1 MIQPLESS
9 DQILAEALGEDGV
22 AIVKQFRNDDP
33 STYLSNETQQKNML
47 IDMLVQPIVDPTS
60 TTKQYSVLNQ
70 QLPVMG
76 AATVAGA
83 ASGGKELFKDR
94 AGIRPNSKFVG
105 PIKKGVSN
113 TRAALGPIKGV
124 LGKGLATSLMPA
136 ALLPVAAMDLTNQI
150 REGDSTLDIAT
161 NPMNYLGPAFSG
173 SLVKEATAFSSPT
186 ASSIM
191 RLGISPKVLK
201 TVSRRFGLPGLA
213 ISAGISG
220 YEMFDNYKKGKGL
233 FDD

>member
-22 AIVKQFRNDDP
+22 GIVKQFRNDDP
-33 STYLSNETQQKNML
+33 STYLSNEVQQKNML
-47 IDMLVQPIVDPTS
+47 IDMLVKPIVDPTL
-60 TTKQYSVLNQ
+60 TTKQYSILNQ

-83 ASGGKELFKDR
+83 AAGGSKLFKDR
-94 AGIRPNSKFVG
+94 AGIRSDKNMVG
-105 PIKKGVSN
+105 PLKKGVSK
-113 TRAALGPIKGV
+113 TRAALGPLKGV

-136 ALLPVAAMDLTNQI
+136 ALLPIAAMDLTNQV

-173 SLVKEATAFSSPT
+173 SLVKEATAFSGPT

-220 YEMFDNYKKGKGL
+220 YEMFDNYRKGKGL

>member
-136 ALLPVAAMDLTNQI
+136 ALLPVAAMDLTNQV

-213 ISAGISG
+213 LSAGISG
-220 YEMFDNYKKGKGL
+220 YEMFDNYRKGKGL

>member
-22 AIVKQFRNDDP
+22 GIVKQFRNDDP
-33 STYLSNETQQKNML
+33 STYLSNEVQQKNML
-47 IDMLVQPIVDPTS
+47 IDMLVKPIVDPTL
-60 TTKQYSVLNQ
+60 TTKQYSILNQ

-94 AGIRPNSKFVG
+94 AGIRSDKNMVG
-105 PIKKGVSN
+105 PLKKGVSK
-113 TRAALGPIKGV
+113 TRAALGPLKGV

-136 ALLPVAAMDLTNQI
+136 ALLPIAAMDLTNQV

-173 SLVKEATAFSSPT
+173 SLVKEATAFSGPT

-220 YEMFDNYKKGKGL
+220 YEMFDNYRKGKGL

>member
-22 AIVKQFRNDDP
+22 GIVKQFRNDDP
-33 STYLSNETQQKNML
+33 STYLSNEVQQKNML
-47 IDMLVQPIVDPTS
+47 IDMLVKPIVDPTL

-94 AGIRPNSKFVG
+94 AGIRSDKNMVG
-105 PIKKGVSN
+105 PLKKGVSK
-113 TRAALGPIKGV
+113 TRAALGPLKGV

-136 ALLPVAAMDLTNQI
+136 ALLPIAAMDLTNQV

-173 SLVKEATAFSSPT
+173 SLVKEATAFSGPT

-220 YEMFDNYKKGKGL
+220 YEMFDNYRKGKGL

>member
-22 AIVKQFRNDDP
+22 GIVKQFRNDDP
-33 STYLSNETQQKNML
+33 STYLSNEVQQKNML
-47 IDMLVQPIVDPTS
+47 IDMLVKPIVDPTL

-94 AGIRPNSKFVG
+94 AGIRSNSKFVG

-173 SLVKEATAFSSPT
+173 SLVKEATAFSGPT

-220 YEMFDNYKKGKGL
+220 YEMFDNYRKGKGL